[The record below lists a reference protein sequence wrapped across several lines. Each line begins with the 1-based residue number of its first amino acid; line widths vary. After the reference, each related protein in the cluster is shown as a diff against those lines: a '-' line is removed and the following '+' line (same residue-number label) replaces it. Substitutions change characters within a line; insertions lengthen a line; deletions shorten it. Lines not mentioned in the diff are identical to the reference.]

1 VLKSSAIFE
10 FSVAIIKKLRKSPDL
25 SIYGSSMV
33 AKKYRNMFFFILS
46 YLACSQIWL
55 NLRVDLRHFGYITK
69 LTPKKNC
76 GISAFLRSVTEST
89 VGRTVGSTVSFRRC
103 WAAAGGSR
111 LLRVFWGAKVNVFRV
126 WCSTAESF
134 KPLPLL
140 SWGFGRHNTRSS
152 TAGACAAAVVGVQF
166 SSSL

>member
-1 VLKSSAIFE
+1 MAQKC
-10 FSVAIIKKLRKSPDL
+10 
-25 SIYGSSMV
+25 GSQ
-33 AKKYRNMFFFILS
+33 KYRKMYVFILS
-46 YLACSQIWL
+46 YLACSKIWL
-55 NLRVDLRHFGYITK
+55 NLLVDRRHFGYTTK
-69 LTPKKNC
+69 LTQKNS

-111 LLRVFWGAKVNVFRV
+111 LLRVFWGAKENVFRV

-140 SWGFGRHNTRSS
+140 SRGFGRHNTRSS
-152 TAGACAAAVVGVQF
+152 TAGACTAAVVGVRF
-166 SSSL
+166 LSSL

>member
-1 VLKSSAIFE
+1 MK
-10 FSVAIIKKLRKSPDL
+10 FSVAIIRKLRKSPDL

-33 AKKYRNMFFFILS
+33 AKKHRKMFFFILS
-46 YLACSQIWL
+46 YLACSKIWL
-55 NLRVDLRHFGYITK
+55 NLLVVRRHFGYITN
-69 LTPKKNC
+69 LTQKIS
-76 GISAFLRSVTEST
+76 GISAFLRSITEST

-111 LLRVFWGAKVNVFRV
+111 LLRVFWGAKENVIRV

-140 SWGFGRHNTRSS
+140 SPGFGRHNTRSS